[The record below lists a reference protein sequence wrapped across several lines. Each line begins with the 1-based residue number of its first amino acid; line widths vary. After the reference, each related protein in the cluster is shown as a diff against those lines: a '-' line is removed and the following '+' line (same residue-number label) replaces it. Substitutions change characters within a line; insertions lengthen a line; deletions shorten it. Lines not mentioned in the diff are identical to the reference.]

1 MVSLGLIYTPE
12 YTQYR
17 MNQDSQSKAEK
28 KRLLTEARRCLEE
41 IGIKEAVLFD
51 HSPVLRI
58 QVPETVFGRALQ
70 MREAIVEQLKAVGYR
85 FVALDLAQ
93 KED

>member
-1 MVSLGLIYTPE
+1 
-12 YTQYR
+12 
-17 MNQDSQSKAEK
+17 MNRDSQSNTEIEK
-28 KRLLTEARRCLEE
+28 SLTEARRCLEE

-58 QVPETVFGRALQ
+58 QVPETAFDRALQ
-70 MREAIVEQLKAVGYR
+70 MREAIVDQLKAVGYR
-85 FVALDLAQ
+85 FIALDIAQ

>member
-1 MVSLGLIYTPE
+1 
-12 YTQYR
+12 
-17 MNQDSQSKAEK
+17 MNHDSQSNAEK
-28 KRLLTEARRCLEE
+28 KRSLTKARRCLEE
-41 IGIKEAVLFD
+41 IGIKEALLFD

-58 QVPETVFGRALQ
+58 QVPETAFDRALQ
-70 MREAIVEQLKAVGYR
+70 MREAIVDRLKAVGYR